1 MTDLESRIADALR
14 HRPDP
19 DVHVDTL
26 TRRAVVAGRARR
38 RRTVVAAVAAV
49 VAVVGVGIGVGVAVG
64 RSGRDDAPA
73 VPPTEQNT
81 NLPSDPVSPTAADR
95 PSAVGTDPGVLHF
108 DLDGSAISFSDWRFE
123 TTAGREQITLAIV
136 GGAGGSGPFTV
147 DVRLSPD
154 PLPAGPEF
162 GEFRL
167 DHEER
172 TEVDGRTATWRTF
185 TAEVGVQNRYQSL
198 SWEPVAGLY
207 AQVSTAMDMDLATV
221 RQIAAAARF
230 DRAQRCVA
238 PVRVTAL
245 PAGARWTGCRVQL
258 RAEADPSAGLW
269 ISSRF
274 TLVLAAGN
282 EVEVHIDPGGT
293 SGFQQNRTVNRR
305 PARWESA
312 SLRIGGIGPFE
323 AAVFGNDGR
332 LQEVDAVKL
341 GAGIKPVGDPGDPTT
356 WAPRPVG

>member
-1 MTDLESRIADALR
+1 MTDLESRIVDTLR

-19 DVHVDTL
+19 DVHIDTL

-38 RRTVVAAVAAV
+38 RRTVVTAVAAAVAL
-49 VAVVGVGIGVGVAVG
+49 VGVGIGVGVAVG
-64 RSGRDDAPA
+64 RPDRDDAPA

-81 NLPSDPVSPTAADR
+81 NLPTDPVSPTAADR

-108 DLDGSAISFSDWRFE
+108 DLDGSAIRFSDWRFE

-136 GGAGGSGPFTV
+136 GGAGSGPFTV
-147 DVRLSPD
+147 DVQLSPD
-154 PLPAGPEF
+154 PLPAGPE
-162 GEFRL
+162 GGAYRP
-167 DHEER
+167 DHEEQ
-172 TEVDGRTATWRTF
+172 TEVGGRTATWRTF
-185 TAEVGVQNRYQSL
+185 TTEVGVQNRHQSL

-207 AQVSTAMDMDLATV
+207 AQVSTAMDLDLATV

-245 PAGARWTGCRVQL
+245 PAGARWTGCQVRL
-258 RAEADPSAGLW
+258 RAEPDPSGGRW
-269 ISSRF
+269 VSSRF

-282 EVEVHIDPGGT
+282 EVEVHIDPAGT

-312 SLRIGGIGPFE
+312 SLWIGGIGPFE

-332 LQEVDAVKL
+332 LREEDGVKL
-341 GAGIKPVGDPGDPTT
+341 GAGIKPVGDPADLTT